1 MGVCLVTSLAPAAG
15 PPRRATAPEHGGTSR
30 PLPAPGCRQPKKTM
44 NFSLAG
50 VPEKQGGLGSTL
62 AAPQAVKAGLTQPE
76 SPQESHPEQREPE
89 SSHQGPRRA
98 CPPQQCPA
106 PCFPPPH
113 TSLSF
118 LLLPVGCPKASR
130 CRIITAFSSAEATQE
145 KLQHLPFL
153 PPHPSAES
161 TPPFNF
167 HQLFTEWR
175 AAVWSLNCLFRP
187 WGCQP
192 RPLQPFGAAGAMA
205 SDNESTFVQGDGH

>member
-118 LLLPVGCPKASR
+118 LLLPVGCPIASR
-130 CRIITAFSSAEATQE
+130 CRIISFFLSRSHTRKASAS
-145 KLQHLPFL
+145 PF
-153 PPHPSAES
+153 PA
-161 TPPFNF
+161 TPPFCRIHTTF
-167 HQLFTEWR
+167 QLSPVVYRVEGSR
-175 AAVWSLNCLFRP
+175 L
-187 WGCQP
+187 
-192 RPLQPFGAAGAMA
+192 
-205 SDNESTFVQGDGH
+205 ESELPIQALGMPTPPPPGLRSGWCNGL